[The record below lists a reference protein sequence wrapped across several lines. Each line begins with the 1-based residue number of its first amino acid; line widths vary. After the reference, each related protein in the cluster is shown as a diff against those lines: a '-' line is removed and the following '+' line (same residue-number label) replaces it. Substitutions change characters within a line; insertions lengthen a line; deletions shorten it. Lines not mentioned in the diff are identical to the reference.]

1 MLISPSIP
9 SPIAILAIPLSN
21 ATRSRLST
29 GETAVAAMAGKP
41 FSPLAI
47 LAHACPLPWADDPIR
62 NRAYL
67 RPVDAQIGR
76 FLRRD
81 APSAAARGAIL
92 QPSRF
97 RAINSVFGHLRPGE
111 RNVLDDLSPIL

>member
-1 MLISPSIP
+1 MPISPSI
-9 SPIAILAIPLSN
+9 PIAILAIPLSN
-21 ATRSRLST
+21 ATLSDATAFARKWRLHHGRRSP
-29 GETAVAAMAGKP
+29 AK
-41 FSPLAI
+41 
-47 LAHACPLPWADDPIR
+47 LAHARASLWVNDRPG
-62 NRAYL
+62 NEAYL

-81 APSAAARGAIL
+81 ALCVAARGAIL

>member
-1 MLISPSIP
+1 MVGISLLGHLDIW
-9 SPIAILAIPLSN
+9 PIRGPAL
-21 ATRSRLST
+21 
-29 GETAVAAMAGKP
+29 
-41 FSPLAI
+41 
-47 LAHACPLPWADDPIR
+47 ADDPAGKQ
-62 NRAYL
+62 AYAG
-67 RPVDAQIGR
+67 PIDAQVSR
-76 FLRRD
+76 SMRWD

>member
-21 ATRSRLST
+21 ATRCRMHCLRPEAT
-29 GETAVAAMAGKP
+29 VAAMAGR
-41 FSPLAI
+41 PLAT
-47 LAHACPLPWADDPIR
+47 LAYARPHPWVNDRPG
-62 NRAYL
+62 NEAYL

-81 APSAAARGAIL
+81 ALCVAARGAIL